1 MQIARESIFVSA
13 IRSLINSFF
22 AMLGIL
28 IGLVII
34 LAASTTLSSKGN
46 EFGDPGKT
54 KIVIAPDADGNRAHL
69 AATAPVVLK
78 LKIHGIIGSEKLNT
92 DTIQSS
98 LLATREGALKDDRIK
113 AILLDIDSPGGT
125 VTDSDNIYRMLKA
138 YKKKHDT
145 PVYATVNGFCA
156 SGGMMIACAAE
167 EIYSTES
174 GIIGSVGVRS
184 GPFFNFVGLMGKMG
198 VEAKTLT
205 SGKDKDTLNPYR
217 KWKED
222 EGEEYAA
229 IGEYDYNYFV
239 NTVVENRPRIDR
251 DKLINVY
258 GAGIFDPGKAK
269 EHGYI
274 DEIGDSNDALRALVT
289 KAKIEGD
296 YQVIEINHYPSIAAQ
311 LLESSTSLV
320 RGKVKHEISD
330 GLDLRDKH
338 GLLRL
343 YLFQP

>member
-28 IGLVII
+28 IGLAII
-34 LAASTTLSSKGN
+34 LMFSLFGSKGS

-54 KIVIAPDADGNRAHL
+54 KMVIVPDADGNRVHL
-69 AATAPVVLK
+69 PPTAPVVLK
-78 LKIHGIIGSEKLNT
+78 LKIHGVIGSDKLNT
-92 DTIQSS
+92 DTIQST
-98 LLATREGALKDDRIK
+98 LLSTREGVLKNDRIK
-113 AILLDIDSPGGT
+113 AILLDIDSPGGG
-125 VTDSDNIYRMLKA
+125 VTDSDNIYRMLKE
-138 YKKKHDT
+138 YKKKHDI
-145 PVYATVNGFCA
+145 PIYASVNGLCA

-184 GPFFNFVGLMGKMG
+184 GPFFNFVGFMDKVG

-205 SGKDKDTLNPYR
+205 AGKNKDTLNPFR
-217 KWKED
+217 KWGAT
-222 EGEEYAA
+222 EGEEISA
-229 IGEYDYNYFV
+229 IGAYDYKYFV
-239 NTVVENRPRIDR
+239 DVVVGNRPRIDR
-251 DKLINVY
+251 KKLINEY
-258 GAGIFDPGKAK
+258 GAGIFDPSKAK
-269 EHGYI
+269 EYGYI
-274 DEIGDSNDALRALVT
+274 DEIGDANEALKALVT

-296 YQVIEINHYPSIAAQ
+296 YQVIEIHHYPSIAAQ
-311 LLESSTSLV
+311 LLESSTSLF

-330 GLDLRDKH
+330 GIDLRDKH
-338 GLLRL
+338 GHFRL